1 MRLAFDTC
9 NIYSQLYVADARL
22 ATTLGY
28 LNEEEAIHFEQGF
41 SVRRNS
47 VAVATTTTNDRY
59 HVEVTD
65 ELLSPDMLNRA
76 VFALRLP
83 CEFDSGF
90 VFITGR
96 MARLEPEDLA
106 LANVGGS
113 VEQLNPAGQLEG
125 IFPVNGVTGVTVVE
139 YPGSKV
145 LIQFSKGPPPDA
157 KVLVPYARFSRQ
169 KDFALAVVSLCVR
182 PDAIS
187 QY

>member
-22 ATTLGY
+22 ATTLSY

-47 VAVATTTTNDRY
+47 VAVATTTPNDRY
-59 HVEVTD
+59 HVEVSD
-65 ELLSPDMLNRA
+65 EPLSPDMLERA
-76 VFALRLP
+76 VFAIRLP

-96 MARLEPEDLA
+96 MARMDPEDLA
-106 LANVGGS
+106 LATVGGS
-113 VEQLNPAGQLEG
+113 VVQLNPSGQLEG
-125 IFPVNGVTGVTVVE
+125 IFPVQGVTGITVVE

-145 LIQFSKGPPPDA
+145 LIHFSKGPRLDA
-157 KVLVPYARFSRQ
+157 RLLVAYERFSRQ
-169 KDFALAVVSLCVR
+169 RDFALAVVPLRVR
-182 PDAIS
+182 EDALN